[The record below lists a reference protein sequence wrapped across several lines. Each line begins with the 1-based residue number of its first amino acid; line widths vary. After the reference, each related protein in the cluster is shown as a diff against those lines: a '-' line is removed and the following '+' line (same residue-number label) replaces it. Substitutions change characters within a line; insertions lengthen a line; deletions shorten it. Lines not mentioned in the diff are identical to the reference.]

1 MRKNGRITPMKNL
14 EELLVTE
21 LKLRFQPDII
31 ILYGSRAR
39 GDADINSDIDVACFC
54 QKPELKKEARSF
66 HGLSLD
72 AWFYPTESMN
82 PDNDEFL
89 RLHDGCC
96 LQDMDGTGRAFLN
109 RLHERFVK
117 GPAPIAEEE
126 RKHSTEWVRKMLQR
140 ASGNNIEALYRRSWL
155 AVEILMIYFQL
166 RDQWYCGPK
175 KSFSWLEKNDPQALC
190 LFQAAYQN
198 PDNLPA
204 LIRLSE
210 YVISTNP
217 QQQP

>member
-1 MRKNGRITPMKNL
+1 MKNL

-54 QKPELKKEARSF
+54 QKPELKKEARNF

-109 RLHERFVK
+109 RLHEKFLK
-117 GPAPIAEEE
+117 GPAPVTEEE
-126 RKHSTEWVRKMLQR
+126 RRHSTEWVRKMLQR
-140 ASGNNIEALYRRSWL
+140 ASGSSIEALYRRSWL

-166 RDQWYCGPK
+166 RNQWYCGPK
-175 KSFSWLEKNDPQALC
+175 KSFGWLEKNDPQALR
-190 LFQAAYQN
+190 LFQAVYQDPEN
-198 PDNLPA
+198 MPA
-204 LIRLSE
+204 LHALAE
-210 YVISTNP
+210 HVIATGKQNSDEN
-217 QQQP
+217 